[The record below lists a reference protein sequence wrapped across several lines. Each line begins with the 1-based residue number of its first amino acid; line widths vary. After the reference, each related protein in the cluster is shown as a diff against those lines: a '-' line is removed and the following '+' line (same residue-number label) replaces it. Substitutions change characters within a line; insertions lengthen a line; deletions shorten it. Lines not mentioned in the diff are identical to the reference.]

1 MWAFG
6 VSVAQAIGETTT
18 AGMLWWSR
26 PFNALH
32 STGNEVEMKSVRFTR
47 MMGIDVRLHPSFF
60 LLAGLGAI
68 YALQGGLGAAL
79 DGVTFLVL
87 LSGCVLLHELG
98 HAWAAERYGA
108 KTKDIILLPTGGVAR
123 PEKMPTEPKQELVV
137 ALAGP
142 AVNVVI
148 AALVAAALL
157 GANLGAG
164 LDLAALAGAGGLT
177 GLAVQL
183 LTVNVLLVLF
193 NLLPAFPMGGGR
205 VLRALLATR
214 LPYARATSVA
224 ARTGQG
230 LAVLMAVYGL
240 FYNPFL
246 VLVAVFVF
254 VSAGR
259 ENTYAR
265 TKVGSSRLPVS
276 AVMLTGVVSLSPHDS
291 LLNAA
296 DTLARTAQPAFPVL
310 TPSGVAGVLTKEALL
325 LGLKTRGATTAV
337 RDAMHTS
344 LPTVRLE
351 TPFDEAFERMQ
362 EHGLT
367 ALPVTDGL
375 DRLMGMVTLEKVRER
390 LRVQGALERGRRG
403 PRAARPRVGRSP
415 RSPGTA

>member
-1 MWAFG
+1 
-6 VSVAQAIGETTT
+6 
-18 AGMLWWSR
+18 
-26 PFNALH
+26 
-32 STGNEVEMKSVRFTR
+32 MKSVRLTR
-47 MMGIDVRLHPSFF
+47 TMGIDVRLHPSFF

-87 LSGCVLLHELG
+87 LFGCVLLHELG
-98 HAWAAERYGA
+98 HAGAAKRYGVE
-108 KTKDIILLPTGGVAR
+108 TKDVILLPIGGVAR
-123 PEKMPTEPKQELVV
+123 LEKMPTEPKQELVV

-142 AVNVVI
+142 AVNAVI

-164 LDLAALAGAGGLT
+164 IDAATLAGAGGLT

-193 NLLPAFPMGGGR
+193 NLLPAFPMDGGR

-246 VLVAVFVF
+246 VLVAAFVF

-259 ENTYAR
+259 ENTYTG
-265 TKVGSSRLPVS
+265 TKTRSSRLPVS
-276 AVMLTGVVSLSPHDS
+276 AVMLTDVVSLSPHDS

-325 LGLKTRGATTAV
+325 LGLRTRGAEGAV

-390 LRVQGALERGRRG
+390 LRVQGALARRQRA
-403 PRAARPRVGRSP
+403 PRAGQPLVRRSP